1 MNSTAFSRQT
11 GLSLI
16 ELMIAITLSML
27 LMAGVLQA
35 FLTSKQTYSTNNA
48 LSRVQESGRF
58 AIDFLTYDIRNAG
71 YKGECTGAPNILL
84 DEAHAAYN
92 IDLFDLSYAV
102 KGWENPAVNTPAWV
116 TAPTKAS
123 GNSDII
129 VIKHAANASGSTA
142 SGNTPVNANTI
153 NLTGASS
160 IAQGTIIIASDPLG
174 CDIFQNRSANN
185 ANNITRGNTGTPG
198 NKNPGSY
205 NFSHTFNNS
214 MEILTLQS
222 ATYYIGNGTNGLPAL
237 RRISFPI
244 GTAAGDKVNEELVD
258 GIQDMQILYGIA
270 DINKQVTS
278 YAAANSA
285 WVAAD
290 WAKVVSV
297 QINLLAVSAEPN
309 VIEGANQVISF
320 NGADVTI
327 PNRRLAKVFTTTI
340 GIRNRLP

>member
-71 YKGECTGAPNILL
+71 YKGECIEAPNILL
-84 DEAHAAYN
+84 DETDAAYN

-142 SGNTPVNANTI
+142 SGNTLANANTI

-160 IAQGTIIIASDPLG
+160 IAEGTIIIASDPLG
-174 CDIFQNRSANN
+174 CDIFQNRSADN

-222 ATYYIGNGTNGLPAL
+222 ATYYIGNGANGLPAL
-237 RRISFPI
+237 RRISYPL
-244 GTAAGDKVNEELVD
+244 GAAVREELVD

-290 WAKVVSV
+290 WAKIVSV
-297 QINLLAVSAEPN
+297 RINLLAVSAETN

>member
-1 MNSTAFSRQT
+1 MNNTTIGRQA
-11 GLSLI
+11 GLSLV

-27 LMAGVLQA
+27 LMAGVLQI
-35 FLTSKQTYSTNNA
+35 FLTSKQTYGTNNA
-48 LSRVQESGRF
+48 LSRVQEGGRF

-84 DEAHAAYN
+84 DETNGAYN
-92 IDLFDLSYAV
+92 TDLFDLTNAV
-102 KGWENPAVNTPAWV
+102 KGWENPATNTPTWV
-116 TAPTKAS
+116 TAPTKTG

-129 VIKHAANASGSTA
+129 IIKHAANASGSTA
-142 SGNTPVNANTI
+142 SGNTPANSNTI

-185 ANNITRGNTGTPG
+185 ASNITRGNTGTPG
-198 NKNPGSY
+198 NKNPGTY

-222 ATYYIGNGTNGLPAL
+222 ATYYIGNGVNGQPAL
-237 RRISFPI
+237 RRISYPL
-244 GTAAGDKVNEELVD
+244 GAAVNEELVD
-258 GIQDMQILYGIA
+258 GIQDMQILYGVA

-278 YAAANSA
+278 YTAANSA

-297 QINLLAVSAEPN
+297 QISLLAVSAETN
-309 VIEGANQVISF
+309 VIECANQVISF
-320 NGADVTI
+320 NGVDVTI

>member
-1 MNSTAFSRQT
+1 MNNTVINRQA

-16 ELMIAITLSML
+16 ELMIGITLSML
-27 LMAGVLQA
+27 LMAGVLQI
-35 FLTSKQTYSTNNA
+35 FLASKQTYSTSNA
-48 LSRVQESGRF
+48 LQRVQESGRF
-58 AIDFLTYDIRNAG
+58 AINFLTYDIRNAG
-71 YKGECTGAPNILL
+71 YKGECIDAPNILL
-84 DEAHAAYN
+84 NETNAAYN
-92 IDLFDLSYAV
+92 TDLFDLSNAV
-102 KGWENPAVNTPAWV
+102 KGWDNPAINTPAWV

-123 GNSDII
+123 GSSDII
-129 VIKHAANASGSTA
+129 LIKHAANASGSTA
-142 SGNTPVNANTI
+142 SGNTPANSNTI

-174 CDIFQNRSANN
+174 CDIFQNRSADN

-198 NKNPGSY
+198 NKNPGGN
-205 NFSHTFNNS
+205 NFSHTFTS
-214 MEILTLQS
+214 DMEILTLQS
-222 ATYYIGNGTNGLPAL
+222 ATYYIGNGANGQPAL
-237 RRISFPI
+237 RRISYPL
-244 GTAAGDKVNEELVD
+244 GASVNEELVD
-258 GIQDMQILYGIA
+258 GIWDMQILYGIA

-278 YAAANSA
+278 YVIANSA

-297 QINLLAVSAEPN
+297 QINLLAVSAEAN

>member
-1 MNSTAFSRQT
+1 MNSTPFSRQT

-16 ELMIAITLSML
+16 ELMIAITLSIL
-27 LMAGVLQA
+27 LMVGVLQV

-84 DEAHAAYN
+84 DETNGAYN
-92 IDLFDLSYAV
+92 TDLFDLSNAI

-116 TAPTKAS
+116 TAPTKAN
-123 GNSDII
+123 GDII
-129 VIKHAANASGSTA
+129 IVKHAANASGSTA
-142 SGNTPVNANTI
+142 SGNTPANANTI

-160 IAQGTIIIASDPLG
+160 IAEGTIIIVSDPLG
-174 CDIFQNRSANN
+174 CDIFQNRSNDN
-185 ANNITRGNTGTPG
+185 ANNITRGNTGIPG
-198 NKNPGSY
+198 NKNPGSF

-222 ATYYIGNGTNGLPAL
+222 ATYYIGNGANGLPAL
-237 RRISFPI
+237 RRISYPI
-244 GTAAGDKVNEELVD
+244 GTGAGAVLNEELVD

-270 DINKQVTS
+270 DANRQVTS
-278 YAAANSA
+278 YVAANNG
-285 WVAAD
+285 WGVAD
-290 WAKVVSV
+290 WAKIVSV
-297 QINLLAVSAEPN
+297 QINLLAVSAESN

-320 NGADVTI
+320 NGANVTI
-327 PNRRLAKVFTTTI
+327 SNRRLAKVFTTTI